1 MRHTLSVL
9 LQNEAGALSRVTDLF
24 STRGFNIESLNVAPT
39 KDYEVSRLTLVTNG
53 SDDTLEQIMK
63 QLSKLVDVVDLRNM
77 TGRDHIIRE
86 LVLFKLRLTTGTRA
100 QLDELVAEFGG
111 SILAEHEG
119 HFTIEI
125 TSSGPRIDGFLES
138 RREDRGNGRPGAQ
151 RGHGGIARRAHELAR
166 LGSHGRARRSSRGTV
181 DETRERARARTE
193 PLEATGPAPLRRSP
207 ARG

>member
-39 KDYEVSRLTLVTNG
+39 KDYAVSRLTLVTNG
-53 SDDTLEQIMK
+53 SDQTLAQIMK

-86 LVLFKLRLTTGTRA
+86 LALFKLRLTTGTRA
-100 QLDELVAEFGG
+100 QLDKMVAEFGG

-138 RREDRGNGRPGAQ
+138 AGKIAETDALVRSGAM
-151 RGHGGIARRAHELAR
+151 AV
-166 LGSHGRARRSSRGTV
+166 SRG
-181 DETRERARARTE
+181 
-193 PLEATGPAPLRRSP
+193 APIGW
-207 ARG
+207 RG

>member
-39 KDYEVSRLTLVTNG
+39 KDYAVSRLTLVTNG
-53 SDDTLEQIMK
+53 SDETLEQIMK

-125 TSSGPRIDGFLES
+125 TSSGPRIDGFLETDALVRS
-138 RREDRGNGRPGAQ
+138 GAM
-151 RGHGGIARRAHELAR
+151 AV
-166 LGSHGRARRSSRGTV
+166 SRG
-181 DETRERARARTE
+181 
-193 PLEATGPAPLRRSP
+193 APIIW
-207 ARG
+207 RG

>member
-39 KDYEVSRLTLVTNG
+39 KDYAVSRLTLVTNG
-53 SDDTLEQIMK
+53 SDETLEQIMK

-100 QLDELVAEFGG
+100 QLDELVTEFGG

-125 TSSGPRIDGFLES
+125 TSSGPRIDGFLEAAGQIAETDALVRS
-138 RREDRGNGRPGAQ
+138 GAM
-151 RGHGGIARRAHELAR
+151 AV
-166 LGSHGRARRSSRGTV
+166 SRG
-181 DETRERARARTE
+181 
-193 PLEATGPAPLRRSP
+193 APMSW
-207 ARG
+207 RG

>member
-1 MRHTLSVL
+1 MRHTLSIL

-39 KDYEVSRLTLVTNG
+39 KDYAVSRLTLVTNG
-53 SDDTLEQIMK
+53 SDETLEQITK

-86 LVLFKLRLTTGTRA
+86 LALFKLRLTTGTRA
-100 QLDELVAEFGG
+100 RLGEMVAEFDG

-125 TSSGPRIDGFLES
+125 TSSGPRIDGFLKSVEQVAETDALIRS
-138 RREDRGNGRPGAQ
+138 GAM
-151 RGHGGIARRAHELAR
+151 AV
-166 LGSHGRARRSSRGTV
+166 SRG
-181 DETRERARARTE
+181 
-193 PLEATGPAPLRRSP
+193 APIGW
-207 ARG
+207 RG

>member
-138 RREDRGNGRPGAQ
+138 AGKIAETDALVRSGAM
-151 RGHGGIARRAHELAR
+151 AV
-166 LGSHGRARRSSRGTV
+166 SRG
-181 DETRERARARTE
+181 
-193 PLEATGPAPLRRSP
+193 APMSW
-207 ARG
+207 RG